1 MRWNASRPTRLSDP
15 GGDFVDEE
23 ELRSILA
30 TPDKQM
36 AFYEFNCLFQGRL
49 PCLKQLGA
57 EGERMARAE
66 ALIVEETLR
75 NPLHLRFWDR
85 ELATYY

>member
-1 MRWNASRPTRLSDP
+1 MPRRGLSISRSSAPH
-15 GGDFVDEE
+15 
-23 ELRSILA
+23 
-30 TPDKQM
+30 
-36 AFYEFNCLFQGRL
+36 L

-57 EGERMARAE
+57 EGDRMARAE

>member
-1 MRWNASRPTRLSDP
+1 MDDVAAW
-15 GGDFVDEE
+15 FVY
-23 ELRSILA
+23 L
-30 TPDKQM
+30 TKQ
-36 AFYEFNCLFQGRL
+36 CPHL
-49 PCLKQLGA
+49 PCLKQLGV

-85 ELATYY
+85 ELALTINNPLLIVYKKWYTMHFLERTIEL